1 MTGKILGREMKLRMK
16 MKMMKM
22 IIFLIDVDSRGD
34 AAPKDTVSASTFHL
48 LLENR

>member
-34 AAPKDTVSASTFHL
+34 AALKRHGVSLNLSPFIR
-48 LLENR
+48 E